1 MKLKD
6 NFLTIYYLLLYLTL
20 LIGFFLGEDFARGFK
35 YDYQIHQNLI
45 KDLFNESIIY
55 GLLNYDENYVPHSP
69 IFIIYIVIFQKMF
82 VFEEIFRFINLHICL
97 LIPAF
102 SGLCLKYKFNLKKN
116 DPIYLLPSIFFFS
129 PYFRA
134 GAIWTDDNI
143 IALIFFSISLFYFI
157 KYEKDKSKTRYII
170 FNTFFFAI
178 SCYLRPI
185 YCIFSIYFLVV
196 YFIDF
201 KLKKK
206 FIFFILTN
214 LFLAFPAFYYI
225 FILGVDKWIFTY
237 LFRENIITP
246 ISLGST
252 LIFFYLFPFFIKDI
266 LKKKNEFFNFKNL
279 LIFGTVFILLFFF
292 FSYEREYSGGI
303 FYRLSNVVFN
313 NNITFFI
320 ISSLSLLILFLI
332 FGKKTSFKNIDILII
347 IILFSL
353 EIDGVVYHETYDPL
367 IYILILSLFKSEI
380 IRKFI
385 SELNLNKLILLFSYL
400 ILFYISSVLRTLVL

>member
-185 YCIFSIYFLVV
+185 YCIFSVYFFTIYFINLR
-196 YFIDF
+196 FQ
-201 KLKKK
+201 KK
-206 FIFFILTN
+206 FIIYVLLN
-214 LFLAFPAFYYI
+214 LLLAFPAFYYV
-225 FILGVDKWIFTY
+225 FILGIDKWVFTY

-246 ISLGST
+246 ISLAST
-252 LIFFYLFPFFIKDI
+252 IMCFYLFPFLMKDI
-266 LKKKNEFFNFKNL
+266 LKKWSELFYFKNL
-279 LIFGTVFILLFFF
+279 FILGIVFILLLFY
-292 FSYEREYSGGI
+292 FSYERNYSGGI
-303 FYRLSNVVFN
+303 FYRLSYIIFDNS
-313 NNITFFI
+313 ILFFI
-320 ISSLSLLILFLI
+320 ISSLSLLILSFV
-332 FGKKTSFKNIDILII
+332 FGKKISFKNIDILII
-347 IILFSL
+347 IILFLL

-367 IYILILSLFKSEI
+367 IYILILCLFKNKI
-380 IRKFI
+380 INKFI
-385 SELNLNKLILLFSYL
+385 SSLNFNKLILLFGYL
-400 ILFYISSVLRTLVL
+400 ILFYISSVFRTLVL

>member
-6 NFLTIYYLLLYLTL
+6 NFLIIYYLLLYLTL

-347 IILFSL
+347 IILFLL

>member
-1 MKLKD
+1 MRLKD
-6 NFLTIYYLLLYLTL
+6 NFLVIYYLLLYLTL
-20 LIGFFLGEDFARGFK
+20 LIGFFFGEDFARGFK

-45 KDLFNESIIY
+45 KDLFNESITY

-69 IFIIYIVIFQKMF
+69 LFIIYIVIFQKIF
-82 VFEEIFRFINLHICL
+82 VYEEIFRFINLHICL

-116 DPIYLLPSIFFFS
+116 NPIYLLPSIFFFS

-143 IALIFFSISLFYFI
+143 LALIFFSISLFYFV

-178 SCYLRPI
+178 CCYLRPI

-196 YFIDF
+196 YFINF
-201 KLKKK
+201 KFNKK
-206 FIFFILTN
+206 FIFYILTN

-225 FILGVDKWIFTY
+225 FILGIDKWIFTY

-266 LKKKNEFFNFKNL
+266 LKRKNELFNFKNL
-279 LIFGTVFILLFFF
+279 FIFGIVFILLFLFF
-292 FSYEREYSGGI
+292 NYERDYSGGI
-303 FYRLSNVVFN
+303 FYRLSNVIFN

-320 ISSLSLLILFLI
+320 ISSLSLIILYLI
-332 FGKKTSFKNIDILII
+332 FGKKTSFENIDILII

-380 IRKFI
+380 IKKFI
-385 SELNLNKLILLFSYL
+385 SELNLNKIILLYSYL
-400 ILFYISSVLRTLVL
+400 ILFYISSVLRTFVL

>member
-6 NFLTIYYLLLYLTL
+6 NFLVIYYLLLYLTL

-279 LIFGTVFILLFFF
+279 FIFGIVFILLLFF

>member
-6 NFLTIYYLLLYLTL
+6 NFLVIYYLILYLTL
-20 LIGFFLGEDFARGFK
+20 LIGFFFGEDFARGFK

-45 KDLFNESIIY
+45 KDLFNESITY

-69 IFIIYIVIFQKMF
+69 LFIIYIVIFQKIF

-97 LIPAF
+97 LIPVF
-102 SGLCLKYKFNLKKN
+102 IGLCLKYKFNLKKN

-143 IALIFFSISLFYFI
+143 LALIFFSISLFYFI

-170 FNTFFFAI
+170 LNTFFFAI

-185 YCIFSIYFLVV
+185 YCIFSIYFFVI

-206 FIFFILTN
+206 FIFYILTN
-214 LFLAFPAFYYI
+214 FFLAFPAFYYI

-279 LIFGTVFILLFFF
+279 FVCGVIFILLLFS

-332 FGKKTSFKNIDILII
+332 FGKKTSFKNIDVLII

-380 IRKFI
+380 IKKFI
-385 SELNLNKLILLFSYL
+385 LELNLSKFILLFGYL
-400 ILFYISSVLRTLVL
+400 ILFYVSSVLRTFVL

>member
-1 MKLKD
+1 MKFNNNL
-6 NFLTIYYLLLYLTL
+6 FIIYYLILYLTL
-20 LIGFFLGEDFARGFK
+20 LIGFFFGEDFARGFK

-45 KDLFNESIIY
+45 EDLFNVSISY
-55 GLLNYDENYVPHSP
+55 GLLNYDQNYVPHSP
-69 IFIIYIVIFQKMF
+69 LFIIYIVIFKKIF
-82 VFEEIFRFINLHICL
+82 VLEGVFRFINLHICL
-97 LIPAF
+97 LIPIF

-116 DPIYLLPSIFFFS
+116 DPIFLLPSIFFFS

-143 IALIFFSISLFYFI
+143 LALIFFSISLFYFI
-157 KYEKDKSKTRYII
+157 KYEKNKSKTKYII
-170 FNTFFFAI
+170 LNTFFLAA

-185 YCIFSIYFLVV
+185 YCIFSIYFFIV

-206 FIFFILTN
+206 FIFYILTN
-214 LFLAFPAFYYI
+214 FFLAFPAFYYI

-279 LIFGTVFILLFFF
+279 FVCGVIFILLLFS

-303 FYRLSNVVFN
+303 FYRLSNIIFN
-313 NNITFFI
+313 NNFIFFV
-320 ISSLSLLILFLI
+320 ISSLSLLILFNI
-332 FGKKTSFKNIDILII
+332 F
-347 IILFSL
+347 
-353 EIDGVVYHETYDPL
+353 
-367 IYILILSLFKSEI
+367 
-380 IRKFI
+380 
-385 SELNLNKLILLFSYL
+385 
-400 ILFYISSVLRTLVL
+400 

>member
-1 MKLKD
+1 MKLRN
-6 NFLTIYYLLLYLTL
+6 NFLTIYYLILYFTL
-20 LIGFFLGEDFARGFK
+20 LIGFFWGEDFARGFR

-45 KDLFNESIIY
+45 KDLFDVSIAY

>member
-6 NFLTIYYLLLYLTL
+6 NFLIIYYLLLYLTL